1 MKAINNLTI
10 KYLFF
15 IILFSACN
23 PPSIEQQVEKILKLD
38 YEDFKKRKE
47 IAYSLAET
55 VSIYPLELL
64 IPDFR
69 LGGVQGQVDAIKHMM
84 VRYSQ
89 IIENDPSRRNM
100 ALNCV
105 SFITKPSSPQQKDE
119 MTAMQ
124 KKIGFII
131 HGLSIKNSSL
141 SFQKTLAISAKEIGN
156 TAIVRI
162 INEWFRNKDSNEL
175 IYAISF
181 LKDEII
187 GYLTNDIRSKI
198 VSKSHPVFNESN
210 HEDAIDLLVMFGEDA
225 VNPLIKLIHEEE
237 FGSSEVRESFY
248 YILQKILNK
257 NPEKSYQIIST
268 IDNQLR
274 SYLLEDISYYNAK
287 ILLARIGDPV
297 VAKMKKLMKN
307 KNQSIRFSAAEVL
320 VKMLEYFPEAVKNLT
335 SAIDS
340 ESTKIIA
347 KNYPFFIKLGQE
359 GTEKLLLKSL
369 DRHLTTMMLN
379 DYLNCGNAVI
389 ESGSTSIG
397 EKHGYIITT
406 SPGFHS
412 GPKWGSGN

>member
-1 MKAINNLTI
+1 MKAISNLII
-10 KYLFF
+10 KFLFA
-15 IILFSACN
+15 IILFSACT
-23 PPSIEQQVEKILKLD
+23 PSIEQQVEKILKLD
-38 YEDFKKRKE
+38 YEDFEKRKE

-69 LGGVQGQVDAIKHMM
+69 LGGLQGQVDAINHMI
-84 VRYSQ
+84 VRYSH

-105 SFITKPSSPQQKDE
+105 SFITKLSYPQQKDE
-119 MTAMQ
+119 ITAIH

-141 SFQKTLAISAKEIGN
+141 SFQKTLAVSAKEIGN

-162 INEWFRNKDSNEL
+162 INEWFSNKNSNEL
-175 IYAISF
+175 LYAISF
-181 LKDEII
+181 LKDEVIA
-187 GYLTNDIRSKI
+187 YLANDMRSKI
-198 VSKSHPVFNESN
+198 VLKSHPIFHQSN
-210 HEDAIDLLVMFGEDA
+210 HEDAIDLLVMLGEDA
-225 VNPLIKLIHEEE
+225 VNPLISLIHEEE

-248 YILQKILNK
+248 HILQKILNK

-268 IDNQLR
+268 IDNQIR

-287 ILLARIGDPV
+287 ILLARIGDPI

-320 VKMLEYFPEAVKNLT
+320 VKMLEYYPEAVENLT

-379 DYLNCGNAVI
+379 DYLNCGNTEI
-389 ESGSTSIG
+389 ESEATSIG
-397 EKHGYIITT
+397 KKHGYIITT